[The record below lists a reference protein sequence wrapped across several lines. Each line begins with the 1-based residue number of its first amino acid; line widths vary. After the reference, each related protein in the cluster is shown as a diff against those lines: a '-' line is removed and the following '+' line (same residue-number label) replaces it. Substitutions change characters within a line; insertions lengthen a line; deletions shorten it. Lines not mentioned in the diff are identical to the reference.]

1 MTEQQLLQTSR
12 FSVVELPALADSPRG
27 PKRQVIRHPGAV
39 VIIPMVDSEHVCLI
53 RNYRVSVDRALTEL
67 PAGTREP
74 GEAAEVTAVR
84 ELAEETGYRAESL
97 TRIGQFLPSPGIL
110 DEIMILYLAEGL
122 SEGPPARE
130 AGEQIENMVVP
141 WQQAMAMVM
150 AGEIED
156 AKTIIGL
163 LLVDRQ
169 RSSDG

>member
-1 MTEQQLLQTSR
+1 
-12 FSVVELPALADSPRG
+12 
-27 PKRQVIRHPGAV
+27 
-39 VIIPMVDSEHVCLI
+39 
-53 RNYRVSVDRALTEL
+53 
-67 PAGTREP
+67 
-74 GEAAEVTAVR
+74 
-84 ELAEETGYRAESL
+84 
-97 TRIGQFLPSPGIL
+97 
-110 DEIMILYLAEGL
+110 MILYLAEGL

-130 AGEQIENMVVP
+130 AGEQIENLVVP